1 MTIRNLVCKIIFLLV
16 VLFVSAPTFG
26 QETAGKKFKALSS
39 PEKTWVLL
47 HPFVAKKALKLSEQ
61 ARAESKSLL
70 SDPRLDGDDNGGQID
85 AFRHAYW
92 MALLSQHMCW
102 RKAKSLGIAHEKGNY
117 KNWKMHKLEDKAL
130 PDSMASVM
138 DLSNNSFGINFSKQ
152 KGRIEEDSLKER
164 IVSAILEGKLAILWK
179 NEEGKFLDCN
189 GFVPDDQPNIN
200 KWNKPRC
207 LVPSDHSRKPIK

>member
-1 MTIRNLVCKIIFLLV
+1 MANKEHVCKLFLLAV
-16 VLFVSAPTFG
+16 ALFSANPALA
-26 QETAGKKFKALSS
+26 QHTARQKFKALSS

-61 ARAESKSLL
+61 ARAESKTLM
-70 SDPRLDGDDNGGQID
+70 SDPRLDGDDNGGQVD

-92 MALLSQHMCW
+92 MALLSQHICW
-102 RKAKSLGIAHEKGNY
+102 RKAESLGIAHEKGNY

-164 IVSAILEGKLAILWK
+164 IVNAILEGKLAILWK

-189 GFVPDDQPNIN
+189 GFVPDDQPYIN